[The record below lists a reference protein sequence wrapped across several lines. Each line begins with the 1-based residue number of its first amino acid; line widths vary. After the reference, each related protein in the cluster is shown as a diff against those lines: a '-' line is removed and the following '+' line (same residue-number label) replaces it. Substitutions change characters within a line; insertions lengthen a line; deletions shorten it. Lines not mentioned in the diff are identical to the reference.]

1 MYNITRYVSIGDLLK
16 TDWLSLQAVT
26 QPLAH
31 AWAED
36 NVFQNMLKRIA
47 SRSSVQSLLILLL
60 VLCIYIYI
68 YIYIYIC
75 LHIMYIYIY
84 ICFTYRKNIY
94 PLPKVPLAPSE
105 LSNNNSFD

>member
-68 YIYIYIC
+68 YIYMFTYYV
-75 LHIMYIYIY
+75 YIYIY
-84 ICFTYRKNIY
+84 VLHTEKTYI
-94 PLPKVPLAPSE
+94 LCPKSLWPPP
-105 LSNNNSFD
+105 N

>member
-68 YIYIYIC
+68 YIYIYVYILC
-75 LHIMYIYIY
+75 IYIY
-84 ICFTYRKNIY
+84 MFYIQKKHISFAQSPFG
-94 PLPKVPLAPSE
+94 PLRTKQ
-105 LSNNNSFD
+105 